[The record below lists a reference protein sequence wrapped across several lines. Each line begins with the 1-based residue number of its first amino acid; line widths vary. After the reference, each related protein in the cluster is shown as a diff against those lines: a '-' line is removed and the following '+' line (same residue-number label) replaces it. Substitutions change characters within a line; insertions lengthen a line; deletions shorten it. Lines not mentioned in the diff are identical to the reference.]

1 MTKVYWSKKI
11 TKVIRYKEYVL
22 DMNINVTMM
31 ERMRTGY
38 WGTKKVTQLLRYIK
52 KEKKASI
59 KKCYQIIKVWKL
71 LPKYNKC

>member
-1 MTKVYWSKKI
+1 
-11 TKVIRYKEYVL
+11 
-22 DMNINVTMM
+22 MNINVTMM